1 VIDGRNVYTPLF
13 AGVNW
18 RLQKVMLEDVERIE
32 VIRGPGGTIW
42 GTNAVNGVINIITKN
57 SKDSRGGLVPREPAA

>member
-1 VIDGRNVYTPLF
+1 MAETSIRPLF

-18 RLQKVMLEDVERIE
+18 KLQNVMLEDVDRIE

-42 GTNAVNGVINIITKN
+42 GTNAVNGVIAP
-57 SKDSRGGLVPREPAA
+57 L

>member
-1 VIDGRNVYTPLF
+1 MAETSIRPLF

-18 RLQKVMLEDVERIE
+18 KLQNVILEDGDRIE

-42 GTNAVNGVINIITKN
+42 GTNAVNGVIAP
-57 SKDSRGGLVPREPAA
+57 L